1 MHVTLKGLSIKRIY
15 LFHFS
20 LFIVIKTVNK

>member
-1 MHVTLKGLSIKRIY
+1 MHVILKGLSIKRIY

-20 LFIVIKTVNK
+20 LSIVIKTVNK

>member
-1 MHVTLKGLSIKRIY
+1 MHVILKGLSIKRIY

-20 LFIVIKTVNK
+20 LLIAIKTVNK